1 MAENTYKI
9 VVSLDGGGTEPGEA
23 PTPEDAK
30 PSKPNKKEPTSYEK
44 FQKGGL
50 KVIATAGTVL
60 NVANFANTLKMQEL
74 NIVTGQTQLAQ
85 LRQAQMSVASGAL
98 SLGGSMITGG
108 AIASWLGATG
118 PVGLALGAAS
128 YVGQKTLDVITKA
141 NEMRLKKYVEDEQL
155 QVLRSRAG
163 ASFNRSRLNN

>member
-1 MAENTYKI
+1 MASEKFEI
-9 VVSLDGGGTEPGEA
+9 VVSLSGGETAGDA
-23 PTPEDAK
+23 PKSGQTKAEKQTP
-30 PSKPNKKEPTSYEK
+30 YER
-44 FQKGGL
+44 FQKRGL

-85 LRQAQMSVASGAL
+85 LRQVQLSVVSGAL
-98 SLGGSMITGG
+98 SLGGSMLTGG
-108 AIASWLGATG
+108 AIASALGATG

-128 YVGQKTLDVITKA
+128 YVGQKTLDLITKA

>member
-1 MAENTYKI
+1 MASEKYEI
-9 VVSLDGGGTEPGEA
+9 VVSLSGGETAGDA
-23 PTPEDAK
+23 PKSGQTKAEKQTPTA
-30 PSKPNKKEPTSYEK
+30 YER

-98 SLGGSMITGG
+98 SLGGSMLTGG
-108 AIASWLGATG
+108 VLASWLGATG
-118 PVGLALGAAS
+118 PVGLALGAVS

-141 NEMRLKKYVEDEQL
+141 NEINLKQYVENQQL
-155 QVLRSRAG
+155 EALRSRAG
-163 ASFNRSRLNN
+163 ASFNRSRS